1 METVLLNKRDIR
13 AMVLESVKKVL
24 AERRG
29 VVDEGIKQLC
39 SYISNWVADSFKS
52 HQSNDFTDKFIIP
65 TEEVD
70 KYNKY
75 FKSSLPLT
83 IVIGGTSEDNFGG
96 EYEKGTNTIT
106 ISNQLWDYNTWEFL
120 NKTTIREVLSHE
132 LTHMVNLN
140 MFANKTVAHINQTE
154 LCGVNISNDIRY
166 LFSNT
171 EMTARINGFAQFLEI
186 AKPLKIIRKSGI
198 AFDEVTRVKKMEEYI
213 NLLKS
218 LRYEDEN
225 ADIIRQLFY
234 MDSVERKSNAQ
245 KIDINK
251 LSDKDENG
259 IPYGE
264 RIPYMK
270 TEMPEDVWNRTK
282 EKIIRNLE
290 KKLSLFQ
297 QKIAKVFWDY
307 CQSK

>member
-1 METVLLNKRDIR
+1 METVLLDKRDIR

-39 SYISNWVADSFKS
+39 SYISNWAAESFKN

-65 TEEVD
+65 AEEVD

-96 EYEKGTNTIT
+96 EYDKDTNTIT
-106 ISNQLWDYNTWEFL
+106 ISNQLWDYDTWEFL
-120 NKTTIREVLSHE
+120 NKKSILEVISHE

-186 AKPLKIIRKSGI
+186 AKPPKIIRKGGI
-198 AFDEVTRVKKMEEYI
+198 AFDKVTRVKKMEEYI

-234 MDSVERKSNAQ
+234 MASAERKSNAQ
-245 KIDINK
+245 KIDLSR

-259 IPYGE
+259 VPYGE

>member
-1 METVLLNKRDIR
+1 METVLLDKRDIR
-13 AMVLESVKKVL
+13 EMVLESVKKVL
-24 AERRG
+24 AEKRG

-39 SYISNWVADSFKS
+39 SYISNWAAESFKN

-65 TEEVD
+65 AEEVD

-83 IVIGGTSEDNFGG
+83 IVIGGTSEDKFGG

-234 MDSVERKSNAQ
+234 MDSVERKSNTQ

-270 TEMPEDVWNRTK
+270 TEMPEDVWNRVK

>member
-1 METVLLNKRDIR
+1 METVLLNKMDIR

-39 SYISNWVADSFKS
+39 SYISNWAAESFKS

-65 TEEVD
+65 IEEVD

-83 IVIGGTSEDNFGG
+83 IVIGKTSEDNFGG
-96 EYEKGTNTIT
+96 EYNKDTNTIT

-120 NKTTIREVLSHE
+120 NKKSILEVVSHE

-186 AKPLKIIRKSGI
+186 AKPPKIIRKGGI
-198 AFDEVTRVKKMEEYI
+198 AFDKVTRVKKMEEYI

-234 MDSVERKSNAQ
+234 MASAERKSNTQ
-245 KIDINK
+245 KIDLSR

-259 IPYGE
+259 VPYGE

-270 TEMPEDVWNRTK
+270 TEMPEDVWNRAK

>member
-39 SYISNWVADSFKS
+39 NYISNWAAESFKN

-65 TEEVD
+65 AEEVD

-83 IVIGGTSEDNFGG
+83 IVIGKTSENNFGG
-96 EYEKGTNTIT
+96 EYEKSTNTIT

-120 NKTTIREVLSHE
+120 NKKSILEVVSHE

-186 AKPLKIIRKSGI
+186 AKPPKIIRKGGI
-198 AFDEVTRVKKMEEYI
+198 AFDKVTRVKKMEEYI

-234 MDSVERKSNAQ
+234 MASAERKSNTQ
-245 KIDINK
+245 KIDLSR

-259 IPYGE
+259 VPYGE

-270 TEMPEDVWNRTK
+270 TEMPEDVWNRAK